1 MLKQKQIAE
10 LDKVVCDADEEQ
22 KYLNE
27 QISRAEITL
36 EEKKKLNSSIC
47 QVLSD
52 EKGSPRS
59 TLVIGHTDAT
69 ESPHPTEKAK
79 IRVSH
84 GSVPHFMSSTVSS
97 RQRHSAGSNSVSKP
111 RLAKSVN
118 RYQAELSGSQSFS
131 YSSCKNAA
139 KARSVA
145 FSTSVPRM
153 KCLPV
158 KSSDLIN
165 ISSNSMDSTA
175 ASAPQ
180 RRGSFV
186 SRPVQRAPLH
196 QHRRRMSSLT

>member
-84 GSVPHFMSSTVSS
+84 GSVPHFMSSTVCS
-97 RQRHSAGSNSVSKP
+97 RQRHSAGSHSVSKP
-111 RLAKSVN
+111 RLTKSVN

-139 KARSVA
+139 KARSA
-145 FSTSVPRM
+145 TSVPKM

-158 KSSDLIN
+158 KSDQIN
-165 ISSNSMDSTA
+165 ISSNSIDSTA
-175 ASAPQ
+175 ASAP
-180 RRGSFV
+180 RRRESFI